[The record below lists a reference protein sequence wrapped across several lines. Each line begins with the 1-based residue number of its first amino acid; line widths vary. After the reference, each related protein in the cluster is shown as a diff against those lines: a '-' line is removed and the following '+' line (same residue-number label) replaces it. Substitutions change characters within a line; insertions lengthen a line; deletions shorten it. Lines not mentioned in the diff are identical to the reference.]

1 MTFSNTIAPHG
12 ETNKDTK
19 NNVASKIGER
29 DITIKTNSNLNN
41 INEIP
46 LRTQLVTKKGS
57 KIVKGKG

>member
-1 MTFSNTIAPHG
+1 MAPHG
-12 ETNKDTK
+12 ETNKDNK
-19 NNVASKIGER
+19 NNAASKIGER